1 MKVIL
6 LENIE
11 NLGKK
16 GESHEVKEG
25 FGRNFLIPRR
35 LAIPATKGNVKS
47 LQEHAK
53 KLIDRK
59 EREAKTAEGT
69 KQRLDE
75 ASITIKHK
83 AGQDGK
89 LFGSVTAKELAEVI
103 KKELGIA
110 VDRKSIRLDDPIKM
124 TGAYAVEIHLEKGI
138 TAQVKVEVEQ
148 E

>member
-11 NLGKK
+11 NVGKK
-16 GESHEVKEG
+16 GETQEVKDG
-25 FGRNFLIPRR
+25 FGRNFLIPRH
-35 LAIPATKGNVKS
+35 LAILATKDNIKS
-47 LQEHAK
+47 LQEHAR

-59 EREAKTAEGT
+59 DRDLKTAEVT

-75 ASITIKHK
+75 TLLTIKHK

-89 LFGSVTAKELAEVI
+89 LFGSVTVKELAEAI
-103 KKELGIA
+103 KNVLGIE
-110 VDRKSIRLDDPIKM
+110 VDRKSIRLDEPIKM
-124 TGAYAVEIHLEKGI
+124 TGAYTVDIHLEKGI
-138 TAQVKVEVEQ
+138 GAQVKVEVEQ